1 MYTALRISFRSFS
14 LWQYQGRLGF
24 STFKHADTLGPR
36 RRNRVAGNR
45 RQRQHFRR
53 PCSCPVEP
61 TWWGYDIDG
70 RSTAFDAANHIR
82 PTSQQELEAGTR
94 LLCQNLWKVYG
105 DGGSELA
112 ASIDPALTREEVLT
126 QTGCVLAVRD
136 VSFEVRE
143 GETFVIMGLSG
154 SGKSTLV
161 RCLGR
166 LIEPTRGHV
175 QIDGEDL
182 LAMNKQ
188 QLRDIRRHKIGMVFQ
203 HFGNF
208 PHKRVLDNV
217 VYGLQVQG
225 IEKAAQRRRAEEVID
240 LVGLSGWEE
249 RFPHELSGG
258 MQQRVGLAR
267 ALAVDPEILLF
278 DEPFSALDPL
288 IRRDMQDQLIGLQ
301 QLVKKTMVFITHDF
315 LEAIKLGDRV
325 AIMKDGEFVQVG
337 TPEEL
342 VSNPINDY
350 VRDFTRDV
358 PRSKVLTARSVMTK
372 PRVCVAAD
380 QALAEAM
387 HELALQ
393 ECESAVVVDGRG
405 LFVGTVHLADVP
417 DNGASAGRSV
427 ASTMRDTCPVADP
440 DTRLERLISLVIQDG
455 APIAVLEDG
464 RCIGTISREAAMA
477 ALVSD
482 EGIA

>member
-1 MYTALRISFRSFS
+1 MAS
-14 LWQYQGRLGF
+14 
-24 STFKHADTLGPR
+24 
-36 RRNRVAGNR
+36 
-45 RQRQHFRR
+45 
-53 PCSCPVEP
+53 
-61 TWWGYDIDG
+61 
-70 RSTAFDAANHIR
+70 
-82 PTSQQELEAGTR
+82 TR
-94 LLCQNLWKVYG
+94 LLCQNLWKVFG
-105 DGGSELA
+105 DGASDLA
-112 ASIDPALTREEVLT
+112 VSVDPALSREEVLA

-136 VSFEVRE
+136 VSFDVRE

-166 LIEPTRGHV
+166 LIEPTRGQV

-225 IEKAAQRRRAEEVID
+225 IEKVAQRRRAEEVIE

-249 RFPHELSGG
+249 RYPHELSGG

-288 IRRDMQDQLIGLQ
+288 IRREMQDQLIRLQ
-301 QLVKKTMVFITHDF
+301 QLVMKTMVFITHDF

-358 PRSKVLTARSVMTK
+358 PRSKVLTARSVMTT
-372 PRVCVAAD
+372 PEVCVPAD
-380 QALAEAM
+380 RALGDVIR
-387 HELALQ
+387 ELAMQ
-393 ECESAVVVDGRG
+393 ECESAVVVDGGG
-405 LFVGTVHLADVP
+405 LYVGTVHLADVP
-417 DNGASAGRSV
+417 SGDGSAHSSV
-427 ASTMRDTCPVADP
+427 ASTMRNAGPITDP
-440 DTRLERLISLVIQDG
+440 DTRLERLIPLVIQSD
-455 APIAVLEDG
+455 ALIAVLEDG
-464 RCIGTISREAAMA
+464 RCIGTISREVAMS
-477 ALVSD
+477 ALISD